1 MGVPLRNKE
10 TCESYIDN
18 WGHAV
23 LASIRGGM
31 PMINKILTIVAF
43 LGFVLEQVLNSS
55 IPFRLLGVKVKKVN
69 LIYKF

>member
-1 MGVPLRNKE
+1 
-10 TCESYIDN
+10 
-18 WGHAV
+18 
-23 LASIRGGM
+23 
-31 PMINKILTIVAF
+31 MINKILTIVAF